1 MLTGANI
8 AGGNPAN
15 GRVKDDFYATNP
27 KAVQMLLDAISF
39 PVDGKYLEPCVGQGH
54 IAKVIKQNFP
64 QSQLTAIDLVDR
76 GYPETVVCNFLQWQP
91 DGVYDEIITNPPF
104 SLATEFIEKG
114 MSLLRDGGHCS
125 IFMKIQFLEGEKRR
139 RLFDTYPPRWIYV
152 FRKRMDV
159 FAEGMEMNPK
169 TGKKWS
175 TTFCFAWF
183 VFEKGYKGEPI
194 IRWLD

>member
-1 MLTGANI
+1 MVTGANI

-64 QSQLTAIDLVDR
+64 QSQLTTIDLVDR
-76 GYPETVVCNFLQWQP
+76 GYPGTIVGDFLNTEL
-91 DGVYDEIITNPPF
+91 DGLYDAIITNPPF
-104 SLATEFIEKG
+104 SLASEFIEKSI
-114 MSLLRDGGHCS
+114 SLLLPGGLCAVF
-125 IFMKIQFLEGEKRR
+125 IRLQFLEGEKRKH
-139 RLFDTYPPRWIYV
+139 LFDVYPPRWIYV

-159 FAEGMEMNPK
+159 FANGKETNPR
-169 TGKKWS
+169 TGKKWA
-175 TTFCFAWF
+175 TTICFAWF